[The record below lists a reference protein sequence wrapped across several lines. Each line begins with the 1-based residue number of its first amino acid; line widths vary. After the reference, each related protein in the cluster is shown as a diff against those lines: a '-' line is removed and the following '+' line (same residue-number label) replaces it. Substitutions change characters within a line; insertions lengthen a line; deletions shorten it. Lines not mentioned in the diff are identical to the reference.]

1 MGTYIIGDIHGCFE
15 DFLQML
21 NVINYNNN
29 DEIICVGDYI
39 DRGSQN
45 YEMLRWIEDYPYNIL
60 LIRGNH
66 EDEFIANIEILDNFA
81 NELNIDKTD
90 IYSTKLLY
98 QTIVTIPQIKNA
110 YFDYYNTIFDLIHNN
125 LTNLYQLKC
134 WSDIMRKMP
143 YIYKKQINGIKHII
157 THAGCDV
164 GSIDCYIYSRKA
176 TFVNNSIIIAG
187 HTPTILKDSFSFN
200 NGYIYKKYNSKLNST
215 YINID
220 CGCVYKKT
228 YVNARLA
235 CLRLED
241 MKEFYV

>member
-143 YIYKKQINGIKHII
+143 KKIHFHLIMDISIRNII
-157 THAGCDV
+157 
-164 GSIDCYIYSRKA
+164 
-176 TFVNNSIIIAG
+176 VN
-187 HTPTILKDSFSFN
+187 
-200 NGYIYKKYNSKLNST
+200 
-215 YINID
+215 
-220 CGCVYKKT
+220 
-228 YVNARLA
+228 
-235 CLRLED
+235 
-241 MKEFYV
+241 